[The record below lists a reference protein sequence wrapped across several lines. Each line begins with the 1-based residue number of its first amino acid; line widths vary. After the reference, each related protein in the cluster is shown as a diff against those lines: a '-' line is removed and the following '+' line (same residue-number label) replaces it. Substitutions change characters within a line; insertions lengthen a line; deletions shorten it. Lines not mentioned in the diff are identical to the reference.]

1 MEGRLDPVLF
11 AAKFDFRKIL
21 VPRIPQ
27 NTLDVNINCGRKSC
41 ILCFFI

>member
-27 NTLDVNINCGRKSC
+27 NTLDKY
-41 ILCFFI
+41 